1 MTAPDEGDDGSAAP
15 AGDGVV
21 RAEYDWASITPAVA
35 VVETVAVASD
45 REPTALESLGE
56 TVDTDALNALV
67 RSDGARA
74 SEEVSIRFGFAGT
87 DVTVRG
93 GGAVVVRPG
102 EPGPD
107 SER

>member
-1 MTAPDEGDDGSAAP
+1 MTAPDDEDDRGSADDGDA
-15 AGDGVV
+15 VV
-21 RAEYDWASITPAVA
+21 RAEYDWSSISPAIA

-45 REPTALESLGE
+45 REPTALESISGA
-56 TVDTDALNALV
+56 VDTDALNALV

-93 GGAVVVRPG
+93 SGAVVVRPG
-102 EPGPD
+102 GPGPD
-107 SER
+107 PEL